1 MKPAELEKF
10 QKSELE
16 KWARLAKAANIV
28 PE

>member
-1 MKPAELEKF
+1 MKPAELGQF